1 MQFKI
6 LLFYCFFQTIFKA
19 PLGSEPVVV
28 DLLGFGKGKASI
40 NENYTGR
47 YWPVFLETKKE
58 KKKSMRDLPLFCVL

>member
-1 MQFKI
+1 
-6 LLFYCFFQTIFKA
+6 
-19 PLGSEPVVV
+19 LGSEPVVV